1 MLLLLSSLV
10 LHFLFCLYEKIGVN
24 YFKFCCMISSI
35 GGAAYRPPKNISNA
49 ILMDDVK
56 CSGNEPSLM
65 QCSYKKWSV
74 HTGCDFYSERAGVFC
89 YNDTGN

>member
-1 MLLLLSSLV
+1 
-10 LHFLFCLYEKIGVN
+10 
-24 YFKFCCMISSI
+24 MISSI